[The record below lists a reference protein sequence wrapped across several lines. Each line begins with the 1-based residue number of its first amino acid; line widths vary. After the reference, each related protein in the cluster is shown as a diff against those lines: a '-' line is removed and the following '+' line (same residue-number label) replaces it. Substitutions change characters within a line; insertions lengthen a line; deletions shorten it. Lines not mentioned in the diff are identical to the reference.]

1 MGLSIHYS
9 GTIKDA
15 ILVDDL
21 ITEVADICQSLNW
34 TYTIIKEPNADQLN
48 GFAFHLKNVNPSF
61 SPFYQAEE
69 CVLPLI

>member
-15 ILVDDL
+15 IMVDDL

-34 TYTIIKEPNADQLN
+34 TYTIIKEPNAD
-48 GFAFHLKNVNPSF
+48 
-61 SPFYQAEE
+61 
-69 CVLPLI
+69 PLI